1 MLYLSI
7 FLFIALLWSVI
18 NPKLVSDFSKEAS
31 LPLRGMLALLI
42 VMHHLSLRLT
52 YMIPEE
58 SKVNYLRDF
67 NCWGEYVVSIFF
79 FLSGYGIVKSYQKKG
94 TSYLDGFI
102 SGRLLKLMIPFI
114 ICSLIYLLFYPP
126 TFSSIISLN
135 TWKNDCPLLPS
146 SWFVVAILLQ
156 YLIFYIVALFFRSVN
171 ITIVSAWLLSVL
183 LMILLKH
190 LEFKTF
196 WWHSLLA
203 FNVGMSI
210 SYHEVFLRK
219 YMLSKKLIFLVF
231 CLLLIIFYLNGFIG
245 SLTKWSFL
253 LNVVLLPFFVWQMIC
268 NGIIHNTFFLN
279 FIGKISYEIYL
290 VHVAILCFL
299 FPVIGKYPI
308 LFIVLTYALSLMC
321 AYALNYLVRKI
332 VC

>member
-1 MLYLSI
+1 MWVI
-7 FLFIALLWSVI
+7 I
-18 NPKLVSDFSKEAS
+18 NPKLVSVFSKEAS
-31 LPLRGMLALLI
+31 LPFRGILALLI

-67 NCWGEYVVSIFF
+67 NCWGEPIVSIFF
-79 FLSGYGIVKSYQKKG
+79 FLSWYGILKSYQKKG
-94 TSYLDGFI
+94 RSYLEGFI

-114 ICSLIYLLFYPP
+114 ICGLIYMSFNPP
-126 TFSSIISLN
+126 IFSSIISLN
-135 TWKNDCPLLPS
+135 TWKNDCPILPS

-156 YLIFYIVALFFRSVN
+156 YLIFYIVALISRSIN
-171 ITIVSAWLLSVL
+171 ITVVAAWLLSVM
-183 LMILLKH
+183 LMILLEN

-219 YMLSKKLIFLVF
+219 YILSKR
-231 CLLLIIFYLNGFIG
+231 LLLGVFGLLLVSFYLNVFIG
-245 SLTKWSFL
+245 SQVKWSFL
-253 LNVVLLPFFVWQMIC
+253 LNVMLLPLFVWQMIC
-268 NGIIHNTFFLN
+268 NGIIHNTLFLN

-290 VHVAILCFL
+290 VHPAILCSL
-299 FPVIGKYPI
+299 FPIIGNYPI
-308 LFIVLTYALSLMC
+308 LLIVFTYVLSIMC
-321 AYALNYLVRKI
+321 AYALNYLVKKI